1 MCEIK
6 TKIGN
11 YDEAN
16 KWKEELTED
25 QQENVAKTESNH
37 FWAGVTVGSIITAG
51 LALLFRK

>member
-16 KWKEELTED
+16 KWKEELTPE
-25 QQENVAKTESNH
+25 QQEKVEKSETNH
-37 FWAGVTVGSIITAG
+37 FWIGTLFGSLCTAG
-51 LALLFRK
+51 LALLLRK

>member
-51 LALLFRK
+51 LALLLRK